1 MAKITT
7 TGKFLNVLRGMQ
19 LHKAYKKIE
28 GHLPDWLH
36 TRLRSVI
43 GENTFVP
50 LVATEELQP
59 KYQMACDFL
68 IEKIGKNKIGDYL
81 EFGVSHGSSMSIM
94 HQVLKKSNLDQVR
107 LFGFDSFE
115 GMPEIAANED
125 DGQWRPGQFASSLD
139 ATKDFMTRKGVDWS
153 RTFLTKGWFSDTLT
167 PDFIEK
173 HKIKKASLIMVDCDI
188 YTSSV
193 ETLNFC
199 KPLIKDTSIVIFDDW
214 IEKEGFGEYR
224 AWTEFLQQN
233 PHFKATEIDTYK
245 PTGKLFQIVNTS
257 R

>member
-7 TGKFLNVLRGMQ
+7 TSKLLNVLRGMQ
-19 LHKAYKKIE
+19 LNKAYKKLE
-28 GHLPDWLH
+28 GHLPEWLQA
-36 TRLRSVI
+36 RLKSVI
-43 GENTFVP
+43 GENTFIP

-68 IEKIGKNKIGDYL
+68 IEKIGKDQIGDYL
-81 EFGVSHGSSMSIM
+81 EFGVSHGSSLSIM
-94 HQVLKKSNLDQVR
+94 HRVLKKSNLNQVR

-115 GMPEIAANED
+115 GMPSIAANED
-125 DGQWRPGQFASSLD
+125 DGLWRPGQFASSLE
-139 ATKDFMTRKGVDWS
+139 ATKDFMTHKGVDWS

-167 PDFIEK
+167 PDFVEK

-193 ETLNFC
+193 ESLNFC

-224 AWTEFLQQN
+224 AWNEFLQQN
-233 PHFKATEIDTYK
+233 PHFKAIEFGSYK
-245 PTGKLFQIVNTS
+245 PTGKLFQIVNTAK
-257 R
+257 